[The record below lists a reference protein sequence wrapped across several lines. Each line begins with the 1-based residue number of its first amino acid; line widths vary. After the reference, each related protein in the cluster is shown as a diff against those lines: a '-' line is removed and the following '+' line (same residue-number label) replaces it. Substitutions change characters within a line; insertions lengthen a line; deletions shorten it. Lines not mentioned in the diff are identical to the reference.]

1 MINCLTDSASLNS
14 DSLPSLGSLDRYHV
28 TCRSGRCRW
37 RAARSTAQLAVSTVS
52 PCPQRRPTSAVWT
65 PAAPPTLGLRVTVTA
80 RTAAGDGDG
89 GGGGGGGDG
98 GGDGDGGGGGGGGDG
113 DIAEPGEC
121 LKGTRLGG
129 GRQPDS
135 VWSGICPPQ
144 TPLPQPRT
152 TSRTVNRT
160 RESRLDPQE
169 LIH

>member
-1 MINCLTDSASLNS
+1 MPLEGSAVDSTVGGVDGL
-14 DSLPSLGSLDRYHV
+14 SLPSAPADF
-28 TCRSGRCRW
+28 CRVD
-37 RAARSTAQLAVSTVS
+37 A
-52 PCPQRRPTSAVWT
+52 
-65 PAAPPTLGLRVTVTA
+65 AAPPTLGLRVTVTA

-89 GGGGGGGDG
+89 GGGGADG
-98 GGDGDGGGGGGGGDG
+98 GGDGDGGGGGGGGGGDG

-144 TPLPQPRT
+144 TPLPQPRS